1 MDTIAALQQLDQEC
15 ISWANHHAHSCNLI
29 ASLLNIT
36 RQREQTLHQWQQQQ
50 QQQKQKS
57 VSSVSSTQSTSNSTL
72 LPSTS
77 LQLLVHKQS
86 LEVESVIGQL
96 YDTLNVFKNV
106 VQGLVALER
115 QVEATIQR
123 MDISTL
129 LNTTNTTGTTST
141 ITAQQHPS
149 IAESPVEPQ
158 QAPLSTSIPSKP
170 LSTTAASSDPYSSFR
185 LIDTAEISPLEV
197 LDWVG
202 RIRAMYAQ
210 ELNLKQSQIHPAMTA
225 LDRFETLADLQKNWG
240 LQTKIDFGLEQEIV
254 ERIKAYRRVRE
265 FASRT

>member
-50 QQQKQKS
+50 QS
-57 VSSVSSTQSTSNSTL
+57 GRSINSTQGKSSSTL
-72 LPSTS
+72 LPSAS
-77 LQLLVHKQS
+77 LQLLVHKQT

-96 YDTLNVFKNV
+96 YDTINVFKKV
-106 VQGLVALER
+106 VQGLVSLER
-115 QVEATIQR
+115 QVEAAIQR

-129 LNTTNTTGTTST
+129 LDTAST
-141 ITAQQHPS
+141 RAQRPS
-149 IAESPVEPQ
+149 LSESLVEPQ
-158 QAPLSTSIPSKP
+158 QPSTSTSIPSRP
-170 LSTTAASSDPYSSFR
+170 LSTTPTSSDPYSNFL

-240 LQTKIDFGLEQEIV
+240 LQTRIDFGLEQEIV

>member
-1 MDTIAALQQLDQEC
+1 MDTISALQQLDQEC
-15 ISWANHHAHSCNLI
+15 TAWANHHAHSCNLI

-50 QQQKQKS
+50 QAEKS
-57 VSSVSSTQSTSNSTL
+57 LTSTHSRSSSTL
-72 LPSTS
+72 LPATS

-96 YDTLNVFKNV
+96 YDTINVFKKV

-115 QVEATIQR
+115 QVETTLQR
-123 MDISTL
+123 MEISTL
-129 LNTTNTTGTTST
+129 LDTTHMR
-141 ITAQQHPS
+141 AQHPP
-149 IAESPVEPQ
+149 IGESSMEPQ
-158 QAPLSTSIPSKP
+158 SASSSASVPAKS
-170 LSTTAASSDPYSSFR
+170 LSTTAASSDPYSDFR
-185 LIDTAEISPLEV
+185 LINTAEISPLEV

-240 LQTKIDFGLEQEIV
+240 LQTRIDFGLEQEIV